1 MKTIMIMDATAK
13 RADLEKKAI
22 EEKILKEIEKRK
34 LEKNIQERFEKELAR
49 VAIIIEK
56 SSFNWFQVYFDMT
69 DDCFSDREQAIVRE
83 VVNRLSIFLKEL
95 GYEIC
100 TNHEYNQGWKT
111 RSGHF
116 GYLTFKIPE

>member
-1 MKTIMIMDATAK
+1 MDATAK

-49 VAIIIEK
+49 VATIIEK
-56 SSFNWFQVYFDMT
+56 SSFNWFQVYFNMT

-95 GYEIC
+95 GYEIR
-100 TNHEYNQGWKT
+100 TNHEYSQSWKT
-111 RSGHF
+111 RSGYF

>member
-1 MKTIMIMDATAK
+1 MNTIMIMDATAK

-34 LEKNIQERFEKELAR
+34 MEKDIQERFEKELAR
-49 VAIIIEK
+49 VATAIKNCSID
-56 SSFNWFQVYFDMT
+56 WFHVIFFMENSYNT
-69 DDCFSDREQAIVRE
+69 REQVIVRE
-83 VVNRLSIFLKEL
+83 VVNRLSIFLKKL

-100 TNHEYNQGWKT
+100 TNYEYCQSWKT
-111 RSGHF
+111 RTGKF

>member
-1 MKTIMIMDATAK
+1 MQPQKELTLRKKLLK
-13 RADLEKKAI
+13 R
-22 EEKILKEIEKRK
+22 KILKEIEKRK

-49 VAIIIEK
+49 VATIIEK

-69 DDCFSDREQAIVRE
+69 DDCFSNREQAIVRE

-100 TNHEYNQGWKT
+100 TNHEYNQG
-111 RSGHF
+111 
-116 GYLTFKIPE
+116 